1 MCCRVRVSSRAVKIC
16 QNKQIT
22 GKNPIRESKQR
33 NVQYKKMGNEQK
45 SRLVIF
51 VSSVSRHFGLVAR
64 FAYAVKEI
72 IKIKKKIFVMR
83 ALKKKKKS
91 VLFFTPWLPGKSDL
105 GKVLKW
111 RKLKRPLKLCKIVFT
126 LFSLIHTY
134 THVVLFFNDMYFWLL
149 NFCFIEGH

>member
-1 MCCRVRVSSRAVKIC
+1 MPFCDIWEFSLKTFRARCKVCIRRER
-16 QNKQIT
+16 NH
-22 GKNPIRESKQR
+22 KN
-33 NVQYKKMGNEQK
+33 
-45 SRLVIF
+45 
-51 VSSVSRHFGLVAR
+51 
-64 FAYAVKEI
+64 
-72 IKIKKKIFVMR
+72 KKKNLCNAR
-83 ALKKKKKS
+83 AQKKKKS

-111 RKLKRPLKLCKIVFT
+111 RKLKRALKLCKIVFT

>member
-1 MCCRVRVSSRAVKIC
+1 M
-16 QNKQIT
+16 
-22 GKNPIRESKQR
+22 
-33 NVQYKKMGNEQK
+33 
-45 SRLVIF
+45 IF

-64 FAYAVKEI
+64 FAYAVKEN
-72 IKIKKKIFVMR
+72 IKIKKKLCNAR
-83 ALKKKKKS
+83 AQKKKKKKKS

-111 RKLKRPLKLCKIVFT
+111 RKLKRALKLCKIVFT
-126 LFSLIHTY
+126 LFSLIHAY

>member
-1 MCCRVRVSSRAVKIC
+1 MCCRVRVSSRAVKVC

-33 NVQYKKMGNEQK
+33 NVQYKKTGNEQK
-45 SRLVIF
+45 CRLVIF
-51 VSSVSRHFGLVAR
+51 VSSVSRHFWLVAR
-64 FAYAVKEI
+64 FAYAVKEN
-72 IKIKKKIFVMR
+72 IKIKKKLCNAR
-83 ALKKKKKS
+83 AQKKKKS

-111 RKLKRPLKLCKIVFT
+111 RKLKRALKLCKIVFT